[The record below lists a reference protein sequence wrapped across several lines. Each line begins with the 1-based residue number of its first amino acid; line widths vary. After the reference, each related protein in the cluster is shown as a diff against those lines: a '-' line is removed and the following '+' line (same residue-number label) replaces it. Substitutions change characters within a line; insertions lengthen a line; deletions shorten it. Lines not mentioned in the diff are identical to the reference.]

1 MHNLN
6 ARKLSIDV
14 FVRVAILV
22 PLLGATGQRASAQ
35 QQSLP
40 PHYKFVD
47 LGTFGG
53 RASYINP
60 AWELGAPLQ
69 MNRRNATVG
78 AAATSVLTPFGCVF
92 CNGLDG
98 QVPTVFHAFQWFGG
112 SLRDLGALPGELTNS
127 VAISI
132 NEKGTVIG
140 HSENG
145 EIDPIIGVR
154 EVRAVLWK
162 NGRIKDLGTL
172 GGSYSVA
179 FGINNRDQIAGSALN
194 TTPNP
199 VSFLGLFLGSS
210 NSTQT
215 RVFLWENERKRD
227 LGTLGGPDAFGGLLN
242 ARGEVSGFSYMNST
256 PNPATGFPT
265 SHPFLWRNG
274 HMIDLGTLGGT
285 FAGVAALNNRSQVI
299 GASNL
304 ADDQTSHPFLWQ
316 RGKMMDLSMDSV
328 GGSPYT
334 ANAINDAGQ
343 IIGAAAFPDNP
354 YDAYV
359 WQNGVVRDLGVLPE
373 DCASEAFAMNSKGDV
388 VGQSYSCNGPL
399 DFNRRVF
406 LWQDGSMFDVSSLIA
421 AKSGFYITQAFVIN
435 DRGAIG
441 GIGTPPGCDFDEDC
455 GHAYVLL
462 PCDSDD
468 DNNDLECKEAA
479 QNAMVS
485 ARDSGPSNSRKL
497 LRGPDTTA
505 KDLAFRARARLGR
518 GRILNL
524 PGFNLK

>member
-1 MHNLN
+1 MNVRELM
-6 ARKLSIDV
+6 SIDV
-14 FVRVAILV
+14 LLRLAILT
-22 PLLGATGQRASAQ
+22 PLLGTSGPRPLAQ

-60 AWELGAPLQ
+60 AWELGTANQ
-69 MNRRNATVG
+69 MNRRGATVG
-78 AAATSVLTPFGCVF
+78 AAATSIPTPFGCVF

-98 QVPTVFHAFQWFGG
+98 QVHTVFHAFRWSGG

-132 NEKGTVIG
+132 NEKGNVIG

-172 GGSYSVA
+172 GGNYSVA
-179 FGINNRDQIAGSALN
+179 FGINNHDQIAATALN
-194 TTPNP
+194 AIPDP
-199 VSFLGLFLGSS
+199 LSFLGIFLGSS

-215 RVFLWENERKRD
+215 RAFLWEDGRKRD
-227 LGTLGGPDAFGGLLN
+227 LGTLGGPDAFGGPLN
-242 ARGEVSGFSYMNST
+242 EQGEVAGLSYTNST
-256 PNPATGFPT
+256 PNAATGYPT
-265 SHPFLWRNG
+265 SHQFLWRNG

-285 FAGVAALNNRSQVI
+285 FGGSAAINNRSEVI
-299 GASNL
+299 GGSNL
-304 ADDQTSHPFLWQ
+304 AGDQTSHPFLWQ
-316 RGKMMDLSMDSV
+316 RGKMIDLSTDGI

-334 ANAINDAGQ
+334 ANALNDAGQ
-343 IIGAAAFPDNP
+343 IVGAAAFPDNP

-359 WQNGVVRDLGVLPE
+359 WHNGVVRDLGALAK
-373 DCASEAFAMNSKGDV
+373 DCASEAFAINSKGDV
-388 VGQSYSCNGPL
+388 VGQSYPCDGIPQ
-399 DFNRRVF
+399 VF
-406 LWQDGSMFDVSSLIA
+406 LWQNGTMFDVSALIRA
-421 AKSGFYITQAFVIN
+421 NSGFHFTQAFVIN

-462 PCDSDD
+462 PCGADD
-468 DNNDLECKEAA
+468 DNNDLECKDAA
-479 QNAMVS
+479 ENAIMS
-485 ARDSGPSNSRKL
+485 TRGSGPSNQRKL
-497 LRGPDTTA
+497 VTGGLESRQRELASRLRS
-505 KDLAFRARARLGR
+505 RAGR
-518 GRILNL
+518 PRNLSLPALNSRS
-524 PGFNLK
+524 FATD